1 MARISAVLLTAIFLF
16 GCGGGDNKSSIPDPL
31 VGGVQQPTFSD
42 ASIVPTINGIIRRS
56 DSIIVSDYIG
66 KFRGETF
73 LAPTSCSRTRCTIDL
88 GSGYSST
95 LDLRDIRDAGIA
107 TSLGYSAV
115 GVRNDVRIAR
125 GQGHTTTFGLSVD
138 ATSYGAWL
146 NHSAF
151 TFDLET
157 VRSGSIGGVDFSGLQ
172 IGVGA
177 SIGNDTG
184 SRPMENA
191 TWRGIMVGGTD
202 INGPP
207 QTIRGDATVIFDLNS
222 NYLDVFFTNIYNLN
236 TRARFQDL
244 RWSDLNVDSTGAY
257 YLETSTRKIHGR
269 FYGPGHS
276 EVGGTFIN
284 LGAQAVG
291 AFGARR

>member
-1 MARISAVLLTAIFLF
+1 MVRISAVLLTAILLF
-16 GCGGGDNKSSIPDPL
+16 GCGGGDKKSSMPDPL
-31 VGGVQQPTFSD
+31 IGGLQQPTFSD
-42 ASIVPTINGIIRRS
+42 ASIVPTINAIIQRS
-56 DSIIVSDYIG
+56 DSIIVSDYVG
-66 KFRGETF
+66 KFRGGTF
-73 LAPTSCSRTRCTIDL
+73 LAPASCGRTSCTIDL
-88 GSGYSST
+88 GSGYTSAV
-95 LDLRDIRDAGIA
+95 DLRDIRDAGID
-107 TSLGYSAV
+107 TSLGYTAV
-115 GVRNDVRIAR
+115 GERNGVRIGR
-125 GQGHTTTFGLSVD
+125 GQGRTTSFGLSVD

-172 IGVGA
+172 IGVGF

-207 QTIRGDATVIFDLNS
+207 QTIRGDAIVTFDVDS
-222 NYLDVFFTNIYNLN
+222 NYVDVSFTNNYNLV
-236 TRARFQDL
+236 TGARFQDL
-244 RWSDLNVDSTGAY
+244 RWSDMRADSQG
-257 YLETSTRKIHGR
+257 LFDVETPTRKLVGR
-269 FYGPGHS
+269 FYGPNQA
-276 EVGGTFIN
+276 EVGGVFTHP
-284 LGAQAVG
+284 QAIG

>member
-1 MARISAVLLTAIFLF
+1 MERISAVLLTVVLLF
-16 GCGGGDNKSSIPDPL
+16 GCGGGDSKSSIPDPL
-31 VGGVQQPTFSD
+31 VGGVQQPTFTD
-42 ASIVPTINGIIRRS
+42 ASIVPTVNGIIQRS
-56 DSIIVSDYIG
+56 DSIIVSDYVG

-73 LAPTSCSRTRCTIDL
+73 LAPASCSRTRCTIDL
-88 GSGYSST
+88 GLGYSGT
-95 LDLRDIRDAGIA
+95 LDLRDIRDTGLA
-107 TSLGYSAV
+107 TTLGYSAE
-115 GVRNDVRIAR
+115 GERNGVRIAR
-125 GQGHTTTFGLSVD
+125 GQGRTTTFGLSVD

-157 VRSGSIGGVDFSGLQ
+157 VRSGSLGGIDLAGLQ
-172 IGVGA
+172 VGVGA

-184 SRPMENA
+184 RRPLENA

-207 QTIRGDATVIFDLNS
+207 QTIRGDATVTYELNS
-222 NYLDVFFTNIYNLN
+222 NYVDVFFNNIYNLN

-244 RWSDLNVDSTGAY
+244 RWSDVYVDSTGSFS
-257 YLETSTRKIHGR
+257 LETSLRKIHGR

-276 EVGGTFIN
+276 EVGGVFVHP
-284 LGAQAVG
+284 QAVG

>member
-1 MARISAVLLTAIFLF
+1 MGRILTILFTAVLLF
-16 GCGGGDNKSSIPDPL
+16 GCGGGDKKSSMPDPL
-31 VGGVQQPTFSD
+31 IGGLQQPTFSD
-42 ASIVPTINGIIRRS
+42 ASIVPTINAIIQRS
-56 DSIIVSDYIG
+56 DSLIVSDYVG
-66 KFRGETF
+66 KFRGGTF
-73 LAPTSCSRTRCTIDL
+73 LAPTSCSRTSCTIDL
-88 GSGYSST
+88 GYGYTSAV
-95 LDLRDIRDAGIA
+95 DLRDIRDAGIG
-107 TSLGYSAV
+107 TSLGYTAV
-115 GVRNDVRIAR
+115 GERNGVRIGR
-125 GQGHTTTFGLSVD
+125 GQGRTTSFGLSVD

-207 QTIRGDATVIFDLNS
+207 QTIRGDATATFDLNS
-222 NYLDVFFTNIYNLN
+222 NYVDVFSTNIFNLN

-244 RWSDLNVDSTGAY
+244 RWSDLNVDSTGSFF
-257 YLETSTRKIHGR
+257 LETSTRKIHGR

-276 EVGGTFIN
+276 EVGGVFVHP
-284 LGAQAVG
+284 QAIG